1 MSTIASI
8 ALISVGFA
16 VLENMEVKFATSE
29 NFLSVIVDF
38 NLILN
43 ESSASKVNGLGS
55 STVACSNRPEFATKT
70 IIILDSVTAI
80 KSICLTTEFER
91 VGY

>member
-1 MSTIASI
+1 MSTIDSI

-16 VLENMEVKFATSE
+16 VFENTDVNFATSE

-38 NLILN
+38 NLTLN
-43 ESSASKVNGLGS
+43 ESNDSKVKGFDN
-55 STVACSNRPEFATKT
+55 STVACSKRPEFATKT
-70 IIILDSVTAI
+70 IMIRESVTAI
-80 KSICLTTEFER
+80 KSMCLTTEFER